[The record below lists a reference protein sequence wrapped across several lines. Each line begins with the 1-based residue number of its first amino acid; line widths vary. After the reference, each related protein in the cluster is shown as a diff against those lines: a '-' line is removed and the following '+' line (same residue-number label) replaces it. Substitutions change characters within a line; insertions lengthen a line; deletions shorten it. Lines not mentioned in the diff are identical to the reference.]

1 MIDIY
6 FILIIMKKA
15 DERIPKKNK
24 YAPQAVQNAGPV
36 PPHTAENEGEDIRDS
51 SRQRSFHIKNN
62 ITASSLYFGDM
73 CIGFRNH
80 RYLERKET
88 DRKL

>member
-1 MIDIY
+1 
-6 FILIIMKKA
+6 MKEYQKT
-15 DERIPKKNK
+15 K

-36 PPHTAENEGEDIRDS
+36 PPHTAVNEGEDIRDS
-51 SRQRSFHIKNN
+51 SRQRLFHIKNN

-73 CIGFRNH
+73 RIGFRNH